1 MEASYNYIIG
11 QRVRELRREKNITQ
25 YELAAKLQ
33 CSISLV
39 AMLESG
45 KVSPYISTL
54 SKLSDIFNISI
65 DYLIG
70 LTDETYRWPPKLAE

>member
-11 QRVRELRREKNITQ
+11 QRVRELRQEKNITQ
-25 YELAAKLQ
+25 YELATRLH

-45 KVSPYISTL
+45 KISPYISTL
-54 SKLSDIFNISI
+54 SELSEIFDTSI
-65 DYLIG
+65 YYLIG